1 MFFPEKEGNSMS
13 MWKRRLAAFIVIV
26 LLFTGGGLW
35 WYFSHHT
42 KTPEYAMQKI
52 TESLEKQDADTFFQY
67 VDVDAVLDHSYEA
80 FMEGA
85 VTVET
90 PMNDEA
96 KAAVESFAS
105 VVKAPL
111 LKSFHDAIR
120 TYVTTGAWPQA
131 AEGTEALLDPSVAIE
146 KAGLAGTT
154 FSGVDRIEMH
164 DEDGTAVALVR
175 VHPQETDEDFV
186 LRVKLAPADDGHY
199 RVTEVENYRD
209 FVAMIAKA
217 RRAKVEAYLQ
227 ETASLMAQH
236 ETAMREA
243 ESQRA
248 EILSAGAL
256 GNDAT
261 RQALKELMENTIL
274 PDWQARKAELE
285 AIDAP
290 QAAQTLH
297 RLRLHICDLRI
308 DYAEGYAAWMTDKKA
323 ATIRD
328 AETKLKQ
335 ARTLEQEELF
345 LTKRMAGKD
354 MEGKE
359 S

>member
-1 MFFPEKEGNSMS
+1 MS
-13 MWKRRLAAFIVIV
+13 QWKRRLAAFFFVV
-26 LLFTGGGLW
+26 LLLAGGGVW
-35 WYFSHHT
+35 WYFAHHA
-42 KTPEYAMQKI
+42 KTPEYAVQKI
-52 TESLEKQDADTFFQY
+52 TESLEKRDADTFFQY

-85 VTVET
+85 VTAEA

-111 LKSFHDAIR
+111 LKSFHDAIQ
-120 TYVTTGAWPQA
+120 TFVSTGAWPQGTGG
-131 AEGTEALLDPSVAIE
+131 ETEALLDPSVAME
-146 KAGLAGTT
+146 KAGLAGT
-154 FSGVDRIEMH
+154 SLAGVDRIEYH
-164 DEDGTAVALVR
+164 DEDATAIAMVR
-175 VHPQETDEDFV
+175 VRPAESDEDFT

-199 RVTEVENYRD
+199 RVVEVENYRD
-209 FVAMIAKA
+209 YIVMLAKA

-227 ETASLMAQH
+227 ETASRMAHH

-243 ESQRA
+243 EAQRA

-261 RQALKELMENTIL
+261 RQALKALMEDTIL

-285 AIDAP
+285 AIEP
-290 QAAQTLH
+290 PPAAQPLH
-297 RLRLHICDLRI
+297 RLRLHICNLRI
-308 DYAEGYAAWMTDKKA
+308 AYAEGYAAWMTDKKA

-335 ARTLEQEELF
+335 AKTLEMEEMF
-345 LTKRMAGKD
+345 LTKRMG
-354 MEGKE
+354 EGQ
-359 S
+359 

>member
-1 MFFPEKEGNSMS
+1 M
-13 MWKRRLAAFIVIV
+13 AAQCI
-26 LLFTGGGLW
+26 
-35 WYFSHHT
+35 
-42 KTPEYAMQKI
+42 
-52 TESLEKQDADTFFQY
+52 
-67 VDVDAVLDHSYEA
+67 
-80 FMEGA
+80 
-85 VTVET
+85 
-90 PMNDEA
+90 
-96 KAAVESFAS
+96 
-105 VVKAPL
+105 
-111 LKSFHDAIR
+111 HD
-120 TYVTTGAWPQA
+120 
-131 AEGTEALLDPSVAIE
+131 
-146 KAGLAGTT
+146 
-154 FSGVDRIEMH
+154 
-164 DEDGTAVALVR
+164 
-175 VHPQETDEDFV
+175 
-186 LRVKLAPADDGHY
+186 
-199 RVTEVENYRD
+199 
-209 FVAMIAKA
+209 
-217 RRAKVEAYLQ
+217 
-227 ETASLMAQH
+227 
-236 ETAMREA
+236 
-243 ESQRA
+243 
-248 EILSAGAL
+248 AL